1 MQGRGPALTTGAAI
15 AACLLALAGACAGA
29 EPTDLATEAR
39 SLAQAARQQ
48 FGDAY
53 TTRIDDGRHLVYV
66 AAVDAKTLEH
76 AVRVLSEHMD
86 AEQRFLFPRP
96 LAWNVTI
103 ILPTVTDYR
112 RLVPAETQAYG
123 QYRPAARTLVSL
135 SLSDVLFHE
144 FTHALHHNDQALAGQ
159 AHAIW
164 IAEGLATLFQRAPVR
179 KGRLEP
185 EVCNR
190 LETLQQAVRDGKTSP
205 LADLCSMDQAAF
217 LRRREVHYLQAR
229 YVMLYLHRAGR
240 LKEFYESYKA
250 GYAAD
255 PSGRAALEKT
265 LGKPA
270 PEIDADWRAWVL
282 AQEAPWKPTRPSR
295 AHLGVRMAE
304 AEQGVK
310 VTGFVRGSA
319 AEREA
324 RLKVGDVI
332 TALAGR
338 ATPTPQDLTQAV
350 QACDPGQV
358 VDVEVLRDGV
368 PTIVSQL
375 LGVMP
380 P

>member
-1 MQGRGPALTTGAAI
+1 
-15 AACLLALAGACAGA
+15 
-29 EPTDLATEAR
+29 
-39 SLAQAARQQ
+39 
-48 FGDAY
+48 
-53 TTRIDDGRHLVYV
+53 
-66 AAVDAKTLEH
+66 
-76 AVRVLSEHMD
+76 
-86 AEQRFLFPRP
+86 
-96 LAWNVTI
+96 
-103 ILPTVTDYR
+103 VTDYR
-112 RLVPAETQAYG
+112 RLVPLETQAYG
-123 QYRPAARTLVSL
+123 QYERATRTLVSL

-159 AHAIW
+159 VHAIW
-164 IAEGLATLFQRAPVR
+164 IAEGLASLFQRAPVR
-179 KGRLEP
+179 QGRLEP

-190 LETLQQAVRDGKTSP
+190 LEALQQAVREGRTTP
-205 LADLCSMDQAAF
+205 LADLGAMDAGAF
-217 LRRREVHYLQAR
+217 LARREVHYLQAR

-250 GYAAD
+250 SYGSD

-270 PEIDADWRAWVL
+270 PEIEADWRAWVL
-282 AQEAPWKPTRPSR
+282 AQEAPWKPTRPTR

-304 AEQGVK
+304 AEAGVK

-319 AEREA
+319 AEREG

-338 ATPTPQDLTQAV
+338 PTPTPHDLAQAV
-350 QACDPGQV
+350 QACDPGEI

-375 LGVMP
+375 LGLMP